1 MGRCFSQ
8 NANTQAKPAHTQTEA
23 ADTQS
28 WLTEQMREVSFG
40 LSKHKTHK
48 MTTQHYPKITLL
60 KIGVYYLQPEKVLLL
75 AGDGNYT
82 KVILLDGSILIS
94 TKTLATYEEV
104 VKAVG
109 FVRIHKSFIINKM
122 HLKQVTKQYVVL
134 TNYLTPIPVSRR
146 RRRQLK

>member
-1 MGRCFSQ
+1 
-8 NANTQAKPAHTQTEA
+8 
-23 ADTQS
+23 
-28 WLTEQMREVSFG
+28 
-40 LSKHKTHK
+40 

-104 VKAVG
+104 LKAVG